1 MARKS
6 RNSTPPD
13 SLRQSI
19 LDAALKVFADKGY
32 GAATIK
38 DIAAEAGVAAGT
50 IYNYAGGKRDLF
62 IQAMRR
68 LILSQPVM
76 SFINGESPG
85 SIEQAVADR
94 LDFVLS
100 CSQTP
105 LVSVISE
112 VLREP
117 DLRQEYAGQIIGPN
131 LKRLESALKQ
141 TAKASG
147 YDRYNAPLAART
159 LISLLI
165 GLIIITRVEGQ
176 SSPLLKQSRS
186 KVSRDLTD
194 IIKGALW
201 PPEKAV

>member
-117 DLRQEYAGQIIGPN
+117 I
-131 LKRLESALKQ
+131 
-141 TAKASG
+141 
-147 YDRYNAPLAART
+147 
-159 LISLLI
+159 
-165 GLIIITRVEGQ
+165 
-176 SSPLLKQSRS
+176 
-186 KVSRDLTD
+186 
-194 IIKGALW
+194 
-201 PPEKAV
+201 